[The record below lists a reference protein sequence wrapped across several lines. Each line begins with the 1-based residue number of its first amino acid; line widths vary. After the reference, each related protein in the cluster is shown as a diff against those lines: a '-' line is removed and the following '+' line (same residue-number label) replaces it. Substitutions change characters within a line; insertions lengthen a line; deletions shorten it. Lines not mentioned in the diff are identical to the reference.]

1 MSRSEKVCREI
12 MQRLVEEGYT
22 YSISQTT
29 LEKAII
35 YVRGPDKR
43 TLKNWRNALLALGF
57 LKGIAPFTF
66 EMNLK
71 KCPELLV
78 SMLKG
83 DNQKKLM

>member
-22 YSISQTT
+22 QFISQTT

-57 LKGIAPFTF
+57 LKGVAPFSY
-66 EMNLK
+66 EMDLK
-71 KCPELLV
+71 KCPDLLV
-78 SMLKG
+78 SMVKG
-83 DNQKKLM
+83 DSQKKLM